1 MVIAKQTQLPARQL
15 YQTTSSQNL
24 LCLDVLRC
32 IAIIGVVG
40 VHLIADLEIS
50 PVRFYPS
57 SAGITSNLSA
67 LLTFSADSYSLQTAI
82 IQLFQLG
89 LKFGWQA
96 VHVFLFIS
104 GFGLYLAFLKT
115 SQPSSELGLQFWLRW
130 LRRRFD
136 RVLPKYWVVLT
147 AIFVIKA
154 GSAVI
159 DALAGQEAL
168 SRPAILFTQYLM
180 SLFLIRGL
188 SQASFFALA
197 GALWYIPLI
206 IGLYLCFPILIYLLR
221 RYQISLLAL
230 LLGTVLL
237 SLNYRFII
245 NIDPCAT
252 PVPFDVHAACQNPWD
267 WNLHRLFSIHV
278 PYGIFLARLPEFVLG
293 MWFAQL
299 QADGTLAQFL
309 SCWQV
314 RLKIL
319 LAGIVCWGLGNIA
332 SYYKAS
338 WPLCDCL
345 LCLGLVAILLALF
358 YGCEHSPVRHLE
370 WIIKALSKVSYE
382 IFLIHQVVFFLLARV
397 FLADALGY
405 ANFSVLYLFV
415 MLFAAGLL
423 NYSCRSLTINSIPFA
438 SSLYAWTER
447 RGVRLLK
454 RYLNYRQSRIPSGV

>member
-67 LLTFSADSYSLQTAI
+67 LLTFSADSYSLQIAI

-206 IGLYLCFPILIYLLR
+206 IGLYLCFPVLIYLLR

-230 LLGTVLL
+230 LLGTVLV

-245 NIDPCAT
+245 NIDPCA
-252 PVPFDVHAACQNPWD
+252 N
-267 WNLHRLFSIHV
+267 S
-278 PYGIFLARLPEFVLG
+278 
-293 MWFAQL
+293 
-299 QADGTLAQFL
+299 
-309 SCWQV
+309 
-314 RLKIL
+314 
-319 LAGIVCWGLGNIA
+319 
-332 SYYKAS
+332 
-338 WPLCDCL
+338 
-345 LCLGLVAILLALF
+345 
-358 YGCEHSPVRHLE
+358 SP
-370 WIIKALSKVSYE
+370 K
-382 IFLIHQVVFFLLARV
+382 
-397 FLADALGY
+397 D
-405 ANFSVLYLFV
+405 
-415 MLFAAGLL
+415 
-423 NYSCRSLTINSIPFA
+423 
-438 SSLYAWTER
+438 
-447 RGVRLLK
+447 
-454 RYLNYRQSRIPSGV
+454 SGKQHE